1 MRTVTAIEAQKKNTQ
16 RVNVYLDDQ
25 FAFGLARITAAWLRV
40 GQALSEEKIASL
52 QAEDAREAA
61 AQQAL
66 LFLSY
71 RARSTD
77 EVRRNL
83 ARHEFAEDVIDDTL
97 SRLERAGLV
106 GDELF
111 ARAWVEN
118 RNTFRPRG
126 RRALTMELRQKG
138 ISEAVI
144 GATLAESADEE
155 TLALEAAR
163 KHARRLEG
171 LDWPEFRAKLA
182 GHLSRRGFSYEVIA
196 SATKVLW
203 RERRSEQTS
212 DITYEDKP

>member
-1 MRTVTAIEAQKKNTQ
+1 
-16 RVNVYLDDQ
+16 
-25 FAFGLARITAAWLRV
+25 
-40 GQALSEEKIASL
+40 
-52 QAEDAREAA
+52 
-61 AQQAL
+61 
-66 LFLSY
+66 
-71 RARSTD
+71 
-77 EVRRNL
+77 
-83 ARHEFAEDVIDDTL
+83 
-97 SRLERAGLV
+97 
-106 GDELF
+106 
-111 ARAWVEN
+111 
-118 RNTFRPRG
+118 
-126 RRALTMELRQKG
+126 MELRQKG